1 MLYLSVFMAIL
12 RQKAKPPQRIDI
24 LTRAVITASVLIEL
38 LLYIKN

>member
-1 MLYLSVFMAIL
+1 MAIL

-24 LTRAVITASVLIEL
+24 LIRAVITASVLIDF